1 MNSGCGARFCPRC
14 QASLDAQPLG
24 AFTRRWSAEYAD
36 ATGMMSGLL
45 CDSCKSLVRK
55 NNARVSSGESMFH
68 FVDPNRPGGAGAGS
82 GAVGDNT
89 KHQVALAMHAVTTTD
104 FARLSTTEQN
114 VLHCRHEQEVG
125 ERLRWCLDRGLTP
138 AHEHIHAAPG
148 DDAKFMVVFYMF
160 SLTAYFSFKGAA
172 ITGGPA

>member
-24 AFTRRWSAEYAD
+24 ALTRRWSAEYAD

-55 NNARVSSGESMFH
+55 NNARVSNGESMFH

-148 DDAKFMVVFYMF
+148 DDAKFMVVFLHFYLF
-160 SLTAYFSFKGAA
+160 SLTVYFPFTGAV
-172 ITGGPA
+172 IT